1 MAIAGHVP
9 DEVTEATVHGL
20 SDAAASEQPTKE
32 TTQPAAAGPGLWTR
46 SWAQAGRVAEATLTD
61 IAQHFF
67 DAVPV
72 LISGDC

>member
-20 SDAAASEQPTKE
+20 SDPAASEQPTKE
-32 TTQPAAAGPGLWTR
+32 TAQPAAGGLWTR
-46 SWAQAGRVAEATLTD
+46 SWAQTGRVAEATLTD